1 MQCLPF
7 LLLIFILQTIFFED
21 SRAAYFRSDEK
32 YFPSQVSIAKTIT
45 VASSGQANFRKIQDA
60 IDVIPSGNNEWIR
73 VKVSPGVYFEKVNI
87 PIEKPYIFLEG
98 HGAEATIIKWGDHS
112 ETNQSATFT
121 SSADNFVA
129 KDISFQ
135 NSYNMPLYPTPPI
148 KPAAAATIYGDKSA
162 FYSCGFVGLQDTLW
176 DVSGRHYFSHCYIE
190 GAVDFIC
197 GDGQSFYENCR
208 IKVNGRL
215 LPSGAWG
222 GYITA
227 QKRSSPSDHSGF
239 VFHGG
244 LVVGSGKFFLGR
256 AWGPY
261 SRVIF
266 QGTRFDIDVMPE
278 GWDAWRQPV
287 GNLVYVEQGCT
298 GKGSDVRKRVEWQR
312 LHEFFTPQLFLQACV
327 LEGESTMGGLIMS
340 QTLLSIPLRQPPS
353 SSLRHR
359 FSSCRWLNRGSA
371 PLRSAFASTVRHV
384 VVYKIILIRTSSEDL
399 LNGFNSRCSITN
411 TEVQFDQTA
420 TAEGVQE
427 DLPDVASNCPVPI
440 IHLKS
445 DILET
450 EPFNLLTEGTYV
462 DSLLTAL
469 PVLSEEEQTAL
480 AATPAHPA
488 GLYAL
493 YASSFAGGLV
503 EQLWNFAWPAAIAL
517 LHPSLQPVAVIGFF
531 TKLAVV
537 VGGPLVGQLMDYF
550 PRVPAY
556 NCLNLVQATAHLLSV
571 AMIIRAHTVPSTL
584 ASSVLLR
591 PWFFVLVLAGSVER
605 LSGLALGVTVE
616 RDWIVLL
623 AGPNRPIALAEANA
637 VLNRIDL
644 VCELVLTWL
653 TNKLSSG
660 VLNRTKSHDAEVT
673 VKIGVGAIKHGW
685 MEYLQQPV
693 LPASLAYVLLYF
705 NVLMPG
711 GLMTAFLTQ
720 RGLNPSIVGGFS
732 GLCAFMGVAATFI
745 SANLVRRLGMLKAG
759 AAGLIFQAFLLTI
772 AVAVYWS
779 GSLSQQ
785 TPLLFFL
792 SLIILQTG
800 IPSSKANLIG
810 TTEASVASLAEFVM
824 LGVAIIANDVSHF
837 GFLAMLSLFSAV
849 GAAWMFCHWLVNPTE
864 EQRSLF
870 SF

>member
-1 MQCLPF
+1 
-7 LLLIFILQTIFFED
+7 
-21 SRAAYFRSDEK
+21 
-32 YFPSQVSIAKTIT
+32 
-45 VASSGQANFRKIQDA
+45 
-60 IDVIPSGNNEWIR
+60 
-73 VKVSPGVYFEKVNI
+73 
-87 PIEKPYIFLEG
+87 
-98 HGAEATIIKWGDHS
+98 
-112 ETNQSATFT
+112 
-121 SSADNFVA
+121 
-129 KDISFQ
+129 
-135 NSYNMPLYPTPPI
+135 
-148 KPAAAATIYGDKSA
+148 
-162 FYSCGFVGLQDTLW
+162 
-176 DVSGRHYFSHCYIE
+176 
-190 GAVDFIC
+190 
-197 GDGQSFYENCR
+197 
-208 IKVNGRL
+208 
-215 LPSGAWG
+215 
-222 GYITA
+222 
-227 QKRSSPSDHSGF
+227 
-239 VFHGG
+239 
-244 LVVGSGKFFLGR
+244 
-256 AWGPY
+256 
-261 SRVIF
+261 
-266 QGTRFDIDVMPE
+266 
-278 GWDAWRQPV
+278 
-287 GNLVYVEQGCT
+287 
-298 GKGSDVRKRVEWQR
+298 
-312 LHEFFTPQLFLQACV
+312 
-327 LEGESTMGGLIMS
+327 MGGLIMS

-353 SSLRHR
+353 SSSLRHR

-371 PLRSAFASTVRHV
+371 PLR
-384 VVYKIILIRTSSEDL
+384 

-420 TAEGVQE
+420 TDEGVQE

-644 VCELVLTWL
+644 VCEIAGASLFGILLSKYDIMTCLKFTAGLMTWTVPVVLVLTWL

-792 SLIILQTG
+792 CLIVLSRLGHMSYDVVGTQILQTG

-810 TTEASVASLAEFVM
+810 TTEASVASLAELVM

>member
-1 MQCLPF
+1 
-7 LLLIFILQTIFFED
+7 
-21 SRAAYFRSDEK
+21 
-32 YFPSQVSIAKTIT
+32 
-45 VASSGQANFRKIQDA
+45 
-60 IDVIPSGNNEWIR
+60 
-73 VKVSPGVYFEKVNI
+73 
-87 PIEKPYIFLEG
+87 
-98 HGAEATIIKWGDHS
+98 
-112 ETNQSATFT
+112 
-121 SSADNFVA
+121 
-129 KDISFQ
+129 
-135 NSYNMPLYPTPPI
+135 
-148 KPAAAATIYGDKSA
+148 
-162 FYSCGFVGLQDTLW
+162 
-176 DVSGRHYFSHCYIE
+176 
-190 GAVDFIC
+190 
-197 GDGQSFYENCR
+197 
-208 IKVNGRL
+208 
-215 LPSGAWG
+215 
-222 GYITA
+222 
-227 QKRSSPSDHSGF
+227 
-239 VFHGG
+239 
-244 LVVGSGKFFLGR
+244 
-256 AWGPY
+256 
-261 SRVIF
+261 
-266 QGTRFDIDVMPE
+266 
-278 GWDAWRQPV
+278 
-287 GNLVYVEQGCT
+287 
-298 GKGSDVRKRVEWQR
+298 
-312 LHEFFTPQLFLQACV
+312 
-327 LEGESTMGGLIMS
+327 MGGLIMS

-371 PLRSAFASTVRHV
+371 PLR
-384 VVYKIILIRTSSEDL
+384 

-420 TAEGVQE
+420 TDEGVQE

-644 VCELVLTWL
+644 VCEIAGASLFGILLSKYDIMTCLKFTAGLMTWTVPVVLVLTWL

-792 SLIILQTG
+792 SLIVLSRLGHMSYDVVGTQILQTG